1 MIGLEIAM
9 VGVGVTILLSAYRIV
24 VGPTEADRAV
34 GADLFAFSIIA
45 MIALVGVRAGSGGVF
60 DLVLVATLVA
70 FLSALGLARLLN
82 RGSR

>member
-9 VGVGVTILLSAYRIV
+9 VGVGITILIAGYRIV
-24 VGPTEADRAV
+24 RGPSDADRAV
-34 GADLFAFSIIA
+34 GADLLAFSIIA

-60 DLVLVATLVA
+60 DLVLVGTVVA

-82 RGSR
+82 RGAR

>member
-24 VGPTEADRAV
+24 RGPTEADRAV

-70 FLSALGLARLLN
+70 FLSALALARLLN
-82 RGSR
+82 RGAR

>member
-9 VGVGVTILLSAYRIV
+9 VGVGVAILLSAYRIV

-82 RGSR
+82 RGAR